1 MRDEVYYLSFYLEKI
16 LDKAA
21 FNFIIRE
28 ILAPQQ
34 AAFFFM
40 TFWGDAGL

>member
-16 LDKAA
+16 FDKAA

-34 AAFFFM
+34 A
-40 TFWGDAGL
+40 GLIFYDVFG